1 VFVEWKQHTGGQ
13 GNFNTWREEEMEKI
27 IENEKSQLE

>member
-1 VFVEWKQHTGGQ
+1 LLNGNKQTDGK

-27 IENEKSQLE
+27 IDNEKSQLE